1 MAGGVAGKSHNLYV
15 VALAK
20 MKDAEKAIHQLQ
32 QYGAPA
38 SDPRHTNTDTAITA
52 AIAALTALT

>member
-1 MAGGVAGKSHNLYV
+1 MAGGVAGKAHNLYM

-20 MKDAEKAIHQLQ
+20 MKAAEQAIHQLQ
-32 QYGAPA
+32 QQGAPA
-38 SDPRHTNTDTAITA
+38 SDPKHTSTDAAITA